1 MENVN
6 KKTTEE
12 LRSIIKQVKEDSVRC
27 ENITLCTSG
36 KFSEVNVDENDWG
49 DAAKKVITS
58 CRQNNSNEDENK

>member
-12 LRSIIKQVKEDSVRC
+12 LHNIIKQVKEDNVRC

-36 KFSEVNVDENDWG
+36 KFSEVTVDENDWG

-58 CRQNNSNEDENK
+58 CRQNNSNEGKNK